1 MEFESLRANHWEFE
15 SQRANRLEK
24 ADQKANYPEFRTGKN
39 VNINVLTKTP
49 VPIDFIQVKKPAKG
63 PPAHTTMNKG
73 IQVKRGKVRV
83 TLVQKYLQQDH
94 RIQHQNP
101 LMEHF

>member
-24 ADQKANYPEFRTGKN
+24 ADQKANYPEFCTRKN

-49 VPIDFIQVKKPAKG
+49 LPTAFIKVKKPAKG
-63 PPAHTTMNKG
+63 PLAYTTMNKG

>member
-1 MEFESLRANHWEFE
+1 
-15 SQRANRLEK
+15 
-24 ADQKANYPEFRTGKN
+24 
-39 VNINVLTKTP
+39 
-49 VPIDFIQVKKPAKG
+49 
-63 PPAHTTMNKG
+63 MNKG

>member
-1 MEFESLRANHWEFE
+1 MAFESQPANYLEFDSLRANHWEFE

-24 ADQKANYPEFRTGKN
+24 ADQKANYPELCTGKN
-39 VNINVLTKTP
+39 VNMNVLTKTP
-49 VPIDFIQVKKPAKG
+49 YKQD
-63 PPAHTTMNKG
+63 HTMNKG